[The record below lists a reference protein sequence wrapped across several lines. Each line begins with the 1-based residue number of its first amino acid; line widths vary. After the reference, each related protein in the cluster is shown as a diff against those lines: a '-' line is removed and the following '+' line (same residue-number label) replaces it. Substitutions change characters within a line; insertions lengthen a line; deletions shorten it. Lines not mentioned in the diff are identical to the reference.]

1 MGADIDLSFDYMH
14 KNELCTHVEIMTD
27 MSVRFENY
35 TDDITKRAFGNA
47 EKADMG
53 MVTDLFESRCFERG
67 RADMLGLGCDCKNN
81 FMFSVKTEGHSLLA
95 AVGLEIY
102 EPMSIVM
109 VTHGVLIDDL
119 SWIRFSGEKL
129 TWEEVSKDII
139 REKGV

>member
-1 MGADIDLSFDYMH
+1 MGTDIGLSFDYMN
-14 KNELCTHVEIMTD
+14 KNKLCTHVEIMED

-67 RADMLGLGCDCKNN
+67 RADIFGLGFDYIHLMHPIKQ
-81 FMFSVKTEGHSLLA
+81 VGHSLLN

-129 TWEEVSKDII
+129 TWEEVSKDI
-139 REKGV
+139 RTQKGV